1 MRKLFLKIMS
11 AIHVFDADVNIP
23 STAANIKTIRPQN
36 NMHLPIQNRTRI
48 HQKHGDPLNSIHLIN
63 AWNTAGLEYFKTG
76 QNFLYFVYSQEV
88 VANTKHHIT
97 VPMQV

>member
-1 MRKLFLKIMS
+1 MRTLFLKIMS

-48 HQKHGDPLNSIHLIN
+48 HQKHGDP
-63 AWNTAGLEYFKTG
+63 
-76 QNFLYFVYSQEV
+76 
-88 VANTKHHIT
+88 
-97 VPMQV
+97 

>member
-36 NMHLPIQNRTRI
+36 NMHQNKNSPETWGSIEFNPPNKCMEHRRARI
-48 HQKHGDPLNSIHLIN
+48 
-63 AWNTAGLEYFKTG
+63 F
-76 QNFLYFVYSQEV
+76 QNWPEFFVFCL
-88 VANTKHHIT
+88 
-97 VPMQV
+97 